1 MGAFRH
7 SDSKQETLS
16 ADREDDP
23 RTPKYPRR
31 KRYGWRVFW
40 VVVVLAG
47 VALGVAVAVESRTSR
62 LQAREFSRFAAS
74 LGYSMQPGPSHDVV
88 YPGDGP
94 FDRRLGYSSMD
105 EFLSRLLKRDY
116 VITRQTR
123 FSPELLRYVR
133 HGFSCLTRKRPRLGC
148 RSPIAETSRCT
159 NSDTHSS
166 FTRPLPPF
174 RHCW

>member
-47 VALGVAVAVESRTSR
+47 VALGAAVAVESRTSR
-62 LQAREFSRFAAS
+62 LQA
-74 LGYSMQPGPSHDVV
+74 
-88 YPGDGP
+88 
-94 FDRRLGYSSMD
+94 
-105 EFLSRLLKRDY
+105 
-116 VITRQTR
+116 
-123 FSPELLRYVR
+123 
-133 HGFSCLTRKRPRLGC
+133 
-148 RSPIAETSRCT
+148 
-159 NSDTHSS
+159 
-166 FTRPLPPF
+166 
-174 RHCW
+174 